1 MPVPTLRPQKTTMVI
16 IKTWGGRCLVS
27 LPLLNLSEKYLACN
41 ATPGKAPPQ
50 KTQQRPPDRQT
61 RQREKPEK
69 HPRERRRK
77 EKKTRRG
84 GNLGEEEHEDERVE
98 GEVHVRDE
106 ETQGESQTP
115 EKGFGF
121 PQRLR
126 KKERK
131 RERERERTASTKPTK
146 QPEKKERTTNTKA
159 NKGAGLKGHQSKH
172 HTNSRDKTPNKT
184 TKNIPEQPN
193 KETST
198 NPTSL
203 GGLHTAGWRGPWAAL
218 HLLRRHPRGPWYR
231 GVRGPPH
238 HGNRPRWRK
247 NKHHVRQ
254 VTCTPESWARLLAGP
269 YRLKRPLSQSIQE
282 ANSTAIINRTDS

>member
-1 MPVPTLRPQKTTMVI
+1 MQCYKTGNDKKTTQPDGEP
-16 IKTWGGRCLVS
+16 THQDQTNRDQ
-27 LPLLNLSEKYLACN
+27 PPPYQR
-41 ATPGKAPPQ
+41 ATTK
-50 KTQQRPPDRQT
+50 
-61 RQREKPEK
+61 
-69 HPRERRRK
+69 
-77 EKKTRRG
+77 KKTTG
-84 GNLGEEEHEDERVE
+84 AGHDLGEEEHGDERVE

-126 KKERK
+126 KKER
-131 RERERERTASTKPTK
+131 ERERERRRRSQPNNQRKRRGQQTPKRTRGQVLKGTKTSIIPTPETKPRTK
-146 QPEKKERTTNTKA
+146 QP
-159 NKGAGLKGHQSKH
+159 
-172 HTNSRDKTPNKT
+172 
-184 TKNIPEQPN
+184 KNIPEQPN
-193 KETST
+193 NETST